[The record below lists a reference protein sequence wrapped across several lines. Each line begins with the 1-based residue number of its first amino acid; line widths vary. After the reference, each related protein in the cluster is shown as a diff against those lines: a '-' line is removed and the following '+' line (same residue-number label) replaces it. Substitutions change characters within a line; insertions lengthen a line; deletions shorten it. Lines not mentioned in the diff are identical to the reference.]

1 MPAAPDLYVL
11 HDHEAQ
17 LEDAVVACLAAHGLA
32 NVVTRRST
40 EDVGLTHVA
49 VLVVAGGAQGHQIAS
64 TDSNTGAN
72 EQDWFNAAVEVV
84 VQTERETEA
93 RSTIAGITGRH
104 AERVARARVAL
115 TRGSILTNAT
125 TLEYLSVYETSF
137 GGQSHVSDEDNGIDQ
152 TRLVWSLG
160 YRILPAAWPTP

>member
-11 HDHEAQ
+11 HDPEAQ
-17 LEDAVVACLAAHGLA
+17 LEDGIVACLEAHGLA
-32 NVVTRRST
+32 NVVTRRSR

-49 VLVVAGGAQGHQIAS
+49 VLVVAGGAQGHQSAS
-64 TDSNTGAN
+64 TDTGTGAN

-93 RSTIAGITGRH
+93 RSTITGITGRH

-115 TRGSILTNAT
+115 LRGSIREHAT
-125 TLEYLSVYETSF
+125 SLQYLSIYETSF
-137 GGQSHVSDEDNGIDQ
+137 AGVSHSIDDDNGTDT

-160 YRILPAAWPTP
+160 YRILPDAWPA